1 MALIQETSEECIVSP
16 LEWFKVL
23 PTQTA
28 IEKSTTVEYQSL
40 TALRQDVPI
49 EFYVP
54 ATTEDYLDLLSSR
67 LFIKCRIVKANG
79 ENCGVGD
86 VAAPVNDLL
95 NSLWSNVEL
104 YLNDRLISH
113 SNNMHGYL
121 SMFSHLIHDSEES
134 LESERTMR
142 LIYKDTPGQMN
153 SVNANVPNW
162 KQKIAGFDFTNEGNA
177 LVNEDNVSNHGLY
190 QRYPYTNSSKTVEL
204 MGPLRI
210 DMFEQDRYLPNG
222 IDIKLRFHPQK
233 KSFLLMAADNGF
245 KINVTEAYLLMRKVR
260 PSPGVLL
267 GHSDALVN
275 GPAKFPITR
284 KECKSFAV
292 AQNLRSFKKDNIFLG
307 QLPKRVV
314 IGMVH
319 SEAYAGNL
327 QRNPYN
333 FEHFNINHLQ
343 MFVDGEPVR
352 NRPLRPNIPALQYLQ
367 CYETLFRGMNQLD
380 GDRSCIIKRSDW
392 DKGYALF
399 AFDLTPDMDTD
410 DHYALIKHG
419 NLRIDIEFAEALENT
434 ISILVYA
441 EFDNVIEITSDR
453 HIAFDYV

>member
-1 MALIQETSEECIVSP
+1 MIRHTSEECGTSP

-28 IEKSTTVEYQSL
+28 IEKSNTVEYQSL

-54 ATTEDYLDLLSSR
+54 ASTEDYLDLQYSR
-67 LFIKCRIVKANG
+67 IFLKCRIIKGNG
-79 ENCGVGD
+79 ADCGNTD
-86 VAAPVNDLL
+86 IAAPVNDLL

-121 SMFSHLIHDSEES
+121 SIISHLIHDSEEC
-134 LESERTMR
+134 LESERSMR
-142 LIYKDTPGQMN
+142 LVYKDTPGQMD
-153 SVNANVPNW
+153 SLDANVPNW
-162 KQKIAGFDFTNEGNA
+162 NHKIPEFDLKHDGTVFTEA
-177 LVNEDNVSNHGLY
+177 EVSNHGLY
-190 QRYPYTNSSKTVEL
+190 QRYRITRQSQNFEL

-222 IDIKLRFHPQK
+222 IDLKLRFHPQK
-233 KSFLLMAADNGF
+233 RSFALMADEDDY
-245 KINVTEAYLLMRKVR
+245 KIHITEASLMMRKVR

-267 GHSDALVN
+267 GHKDALN
-275 GPAKFPITR
+275 LGPAKFPITR

-292 AQNLRSFKKDNIFLG
+292 PKTLQSFKKDNIFLG

-314 IGMVH
+314 IAMVDGD
-319 SEAYAGNL
+319 AYAGNVEK
-327 QRNPYN
+327 NPYN
-333 FEHFNINHLQ
+333 FQHFDLNHLQ
-343 MFVDGEPVR
+343 MYIDGEPVR
-352 NRPLRPNIPALQYLQ
+352 NRPLRPNMEQKQYLL
-367 CYETLFRGMNQLD
+367 CYETLYRGLNQLD
-380 GDRSCIIKRSDW
+380 GDRGSIIKRSDW

-419 NLRIDIEFAEALENT
+419 NLRLDIEFAKPLDNT

-441 EFDNVIEITSDR
+441 EFDNVIEITQDR

>member
-1 MALIQETSEECIVSP
+1 MIQESSEECGTSP

-28 IEKSTTVEYQSL
+28 IEKSNTVEYQSL

-54 ATTEDYLDLLSSR
+54 ASTEDYLDLQFSR
-67 LFIKCRIVKANG
+67 IFIKCQIIKANG
-79 ENCGVGD
+79 GVCD
-86 VAAPVNDLL
+86 PNEVAAPVNDLL

-121 SMFSHLIHDSEES
+121 SIISHLIHDSEEC
-134 LESERTMR
+134 LESERSMR
-142 LIYKDTPGQMN
+142 LLFKDTPGQME
-153 SVNANVPNW
+153 SVDANVPNW
-162 KQKIAGFDFTNEGNA
+162 NHKIPGFDLKPDGTVFA
-177 LVNEDNVSNHGLY
+177 DADVSNHGLY
-190 QRYPYTNSSKTVEL
+190 QRYRITRQSQSFEL

-222 IDIKLRFHPQK
+222 IDLKLRFHPQK
-233 KSFLLMAADNGF
+233 RAFALMAQDDNY
-245 KINVTEAYLLMRKVR
+245 KIDITEASLMMRKVR

-267 GHSDALVN
+267 GHSDAMIQ

-284 KECKSFAV
+284 KECKCFAV
-292 AQNLRSFKKDNIFLG
+292 PKALQSFKKDNIFLG

-314 IGMVH
+314 IAMVH
-319 SEAYAGNL
+319 GDAYAGSFEK
-327 QRNPYN
+327 NPYN
-333 FEHFNINHLQ
+333 FQHFNLNHLQ
-343 MFVDGEPVR
+343 MYIDGEPVR
-352 NRPLRPNIPALQYLQ
+352 NRPLRPNIEQKQYLL
-367 CYETLFRGMNQLD
+367 CYETLYRGLNRLD
-380 GDRSCIIKRSDW
+380 GDRGSIIKRSDW

-419 NLRIDIEFAEALENT
+419 NLRLDIEFAEALDDT

-441 EFDNVIEITSDR
+441 EFDNIIEITQDR